1 MSHATDSERPTTSRN
16 LPFTPPYAHESLLAA
31 FAAHATPGL
40 EVTDPGAK
48 SHSRIVTVGGGAV
61 VATITFNDDHVLLTA
76 DTTDAATL
84 DGLAAT
90 CRRWL
95 DLDHDP
101 TVIRRAFQDDPR
113 LGPLVRAR
121 PGLRVPGTVDGF
133 EQAILTVLG
142 QQVSVTAGRTF
153 GGRLVAAWGQE
164 AQQGFTLF
172 PTPERLAAVP
182 AAELQRTVGLTHAR
196 TRTVLTM
203 AETFV
208 GGLILSPDVD
218 TQDARAQLLALP
230 GVGPWTADYLVL
242 RTLGDRDAYP
252 AGDLVLQRAL
262 NVSSASEALAAAEG
276 WRPWRSYAL
285 FHLWTSTAYL

>member
-1 MSHATDSERPTTSRN
+1 MSEPADPARPTTSRI
-16 LPFTPPYAHESLLAA
+16 LPFTPPYAHEALLAA

-40 EVTDPGAK
+40 EVTDPGTR
-48 SHSRIVTVGGGAV
+48 SHSRIIAIGGRAV
-61 VATITFNDDHVLLTA
+61 VATVTFHDDHVLLTA
-76 DTTDAATL
+76 DTDEPATL
-84 DGLAAT
+84 NRLVAM

-101 TVIRRAFQDDPR
+101 AVIQRAFDHDPR
-113 LGPLVRAR
+113 LGPLVQAR
-121 PGLRVPGTVDGF
+121 PGLRVPGSVDGF

-142 QQVSVTAGRTF
+142 QQVSVAAGRTF

-182 AAELQRTVGLTHAR
+182 AAQLQRTVGLTNAR
-196 TRTVLTM
+196 TRTVLAM
-203 AETFV
+203 SEAFV
-208 GGLILSPDVD
+208 GGLTLAPNVEAPH
-218 TQDARAQLLALP
+218 ARARLLALP
-230 GVGPWTADYLVL
+230 GVGPWTAEYLAL

-262 NVSSASEALAAAEG
+262 NVPSARQALAVAEA

-285 FHLWTSTAYL
+285 FHLWTSAAYL